1 MIDFLP
7 EREDLI
13 TSFDTQGC
21 RVFVA
26 NHNAIVNQAPVY
38 SLWIVNLESGE
49 RVHSTE
55 VEAEFEEDIYKE
67 VSDFLANQ

>member
-1 MIDFLP
+1 MIEFLP

-13 TSFDTQGC
+13 TWFDTEGY

-26 NHNAIVNQAPVY
+26 NHNAIVKQAPVY

-49 RVHSTE
+49 RVHSAE
-55 VEAEFEEDIYKE
+55 VEAEFPEDIYKE